1 MDSDT
6 DFINFERKQL
16 EDLQKTFTP
25 AQQKQYGEEVEYI
38 NYLLTL
44 LEKQQKQPQ
53 TKKQKEKEEKTKK
66 QIAKSLSQL
75 VNNYTV
81 SKATKIT
88 HTELTPEEMLDAK
101 LTRASNKYYR
111 LGGVDSENYLAQ
123 EGVKDWKIDEEL
135 SNDKGIVAYNEKTGK
150 AKLAFRGT
158 DRGNLGDLEADARI
172 YLGTET
178 NHAHFKE
185 AREQTRAMIE
195 KYGKEN
201 SSVSGYSLGGNKSWL
216 MGNEFGIDSTGFNS
230 FIGKNIVNRPDIN
243 VSGAKHK
250 IIRTQDDLPS
260 IQASYMEGKN
270 NTEVKV
276 VETRG
281 GNMRALNPYKAH
293 EDKNFISNEGRSG
306 NKNNQGALDI
316 KAQELAEHATKH
328 GELRTLD
335 EMIKLN
341 KRIKVKGD
349 LTQGLPDRMLTEEE
363 FEARSNRIG
372 GKLNEISRIN
382 KLTQGDRMEAKI
394 KARQDRGI
402 DYETRGSD
410 FDGGLE
416 LDTPLINRND
426 PRYKGRQRPTYQT
439 ELERNT
445 LSLPDLHI
453 PKKPV
458 SKKQKA
464 ELGDNLPSHN
474 EAGEYIEMDDL
485 ALARQTAQLERQA
498 GIDTARSMGGYKF
511 TPQRDTLGDEIRG
524 LERKMDIRRPFKPVP
539 TSTTPDLDIELED
552 TLEFARGL
560 SPPRSRGRTKTLD
573 TKTRAEIKGLRNK
586 TNPKLE
592 RPNSKSRAL
601 QQQTERLED
610 SIRIEQPITTDQPTE
625 QTFTEWSNENNVKPT
640 NHKKTLWELS
650 GGKLTD
656 AEKEGYTKEN
666 FNDIDELNDFVE
678 MDSQE
683 RQQQLNEHSATQ
695 AKMETE
701 LNSFDNAGIRASG
714 NSYGMEIARGLHPS
728 NLLIGYLSGKGA
740 DYVMDK
746 YVDAVIP
753 DQPEPLKTAETGAI
767 AGGITSTI
775 LGTAFLPEAVAGA
788 SGYLTQKYATEGIY
802 KGLKSVGVDEN
813 TSTAVAETGGGAA
826 AGGVAGALGAFT
838 AGALAGGEEGTLAGL
853 GFGSLELGAI
863 GAGIGGLIGLGGYA
877 WGRLHG

>member
-1 MDSDT
+1 MNSDSD
-6 DFINFERKQL
+6 FISFEKKQL
-16 EDLQKTFTP
+16 EDLQQTFTP
-25 AQQKQYGEEVEYI
+25 NQQKQYGEEVEYI

-53 TKKQKEKEEKTKK
+53 TKKQKEKEDNTKK

-150 AKLAFRGT
+150 AKIAFRGT

-172 YLGTET
+172 YLGSET
-178 NHAHFKE
+178 NHPHFKQ
-185 AREQTRAMIE
+185 AREQTRATIE
-195 KYGKEN
+195 KYGKAN
-201 SSVSGYSLGGNKSWL
+201 TSVSGYSLGGNKSWL

-230 FIGKNIVNRPDIN
+230 FIGKNIANRPDIN

-293 EDKNFISNEGRSG
+293 EDRNFISNEGRSG
-306 NKNNQGALDI
+306 KKNIQGALDG
-316 KAQELAEHATKH
+316 KVQELAEHSTKH

-335 EMIKLN
+335 EMIN
-341 KRIKVKGD
+341 RDNPRVR
-349 LTQGLPDRMLTEEE
+349 TQ
-363 FEARSNRIG
+363 
-372 GKLNEISRIN
+372 
-382 KLTQGDRMEAKI
+382 TQ
-394 KARQDRGI
+394 
-402 DYETRGSD
+402 
-410 FDGGLE
+410 
-416 LDTPLINRND
+416 
-426 PRYKGRQRPTYQT
+426 
-439 ELERNT
+439 LERNA
-445 LSLPDLHI
+445 LSLPDLHL

-458 SKKQKA
+458 SKKQKTD
-464 ELGDNLPSHN
+464 LGDNLPSHN
-474 EAGEYIEMDDL
+474 EAGEYIEMADL
-485 ALARQTAQLERQA
+485 SPPELSRGATAREKFRNEVGRSRPSEVGRVGLYPPREPQVDFSFFNNRNRTTDTEMSDLDLARQTAQLERQA
-498 GIDTARSMGGYKF
+498 GLDATRSMGGYKF
-511 TPQRDTLGDEIRG
+511 QPQRDTLGDEIRG
-524 LERKMDIRRPFKPVP
+524 LERKMNIKRPFKPVS

-560 SPPRSRGRTKTLD
+560 SPPRSRSRTKTLD
-573 TKTRAEIKGLRNK
+573 TKTRGEIRGLRNK

-601 QQQTERLED
+601 QQQTDRLED
-610 SIRIEQPITTDQPTE
+610 SIINETPPTTDISPSQS
-625 QTFTEWSNENNVKPT
+625 FTEWSDENNVEPT

-650 GGKLTD
+650 GGELTD
-656 AEKEGYTKEN
+656 AEREGYTRETYN
-666 FNDIDELNDFVE
+666 TEDDLNDFVD
-678 MDSQE
+678 MDNQE
-683 RQQQLNEHSATQ
+683 RQQQLDEHQATQ
-695 AKMETE
+695 TNMENE
-701 LNSFDNAGIRASG
+701 INSFDNAGIRATGS
-714 NSYGMEIARGLHPS
+714 SYGMEIARGLHPS
-728 NLLIGYLSGKGA
+728 NLLIGYFTGKGA
-740 DYVMDK
+740 DYIMDK
-746 YVDAVIP
+746 YVNTVIP

-767 AGGITSTI
+767 AGGLTSTL

-802 KGLKSVGVDEN
+802 EGLKAVGASEN

-838 AGALAGGEEGTLAGL
+838 AGALAGGEEGAVAGM

-863 GAGIGGLIGLGGYA
+863 GAGIGGIIGLGGYA